1 MLSGNLDSSF
11 RTLRI
16 IVMVPKGR
24 KKAGLTREDAAR
36 DAMRSFDVEERL
48 ITVCIRELLEE
59 YGEEGWFLIEDCSYM
74 VLLNKCRE
82 KSAEQGQTLAE
93 DRTEGIAEE
102 QNDEIAEAEQE
113 QKPQQEE
120 EKEQEQ
126 EQEQRVEDGRDHAG
140 SRSTCLVGCVTET
153 GTQTCQTK
161 DLTITSQTD
170 ILDSSPTGVA
180 SVIDYASAEASRGF
194 AKHIIE
200 VIRIVLVMMMKIIQL
215 TPEPISEELEELIK
229 EICGE
234 KKRKRASRWED

>member
-1 MLSGNLDSSF
+1 MVYTLDRGLFYFTFTSLALPPSQPTQRLTISGFFCPWGVLQ

-24 KKAGLTREDAAR
+24 KKKAGLTREDAAR

-48 ITVCIRELLEE
+48 ITVCIRELLE
-59 YGEEGWFLIEDCSYM
+59 
-74 VLLNKCRE
+74 
-82 KSAEQGQTLAE
+82 
-93 DRTEGIAEE
+93 
-102 QNDEIAEAEQE
+102 
-113 QKPQQEE
+113 
-120 EKEQEQ
+120 EQEQ

-200 VIRIVLVMMMKIIQL
+200 GAKR
-215 TPEPISEELEELIK
+215 SG
-229 EICGE
+229 CGGWLSDPDSVSDDDE
-234 KKRKRASRWED
+234 DHSADSRTHL